1 MSSIIY
7 LAVLFGAKV
16 MDNALSTT
24 KTIMIQR
31 SRWIL
36 AGCAVVLSDFIY
48 FWITKRVV
56 SAENELAMLVAVSYT
71 HLTLPTIRLV

>member
-31 SRWIL
+31 RRR
-36 AGCAVVLSDFIY
+36 VYLSALCLSF
-48 FWITKRVV
+48 
-56 SAENELAMLVAVSYT
+56 
-71 HLTLPTIRLV
+71 